1 MFESLKKK
9 FSRTS
14 EKLEE
19 ELIEEAEQEDNL
31 KEEKGKRF
39 SFFSFGR
46 KKEEEKEEEEDDS
59 NLLPQAEET
68 SEPEAEEVA
77 DEIVEEVPE
86 EEVKQE
92 KKSHFW
98 SRNKDEEETS
108 QEDAAEDEV
117 EEVSDAQ
124 DEIEEDLDAEEVS
137 DIEDEVEEE
146 TEEPDDDV
154 EEEKEKKKPGLL
166 ARLRGE
172 TKQESSKD
180 DEVEEEI
187 DEAEEEVT
195 EEKKSH
201 FWSRNK
207 DNESEDESS
216 EDEST
221 EDEPEEKEEKSH
233 FWSRNKNKDD
243 VSADGEASGGLFSFV
258 REKTIQE
265 KHVDDIL
272 FELEMELLQGDVAM
286 EVASE
291 VVDGVKDN
299 LVGKKIKRSNDITE
313 LTFNAL
319 RDTVAEIIDIP
330 GKSMTEM
337 IEEKKAQGEPLVVM
351 FVGINGTGKTTTIG
365 KLANYYLKKGYTPV
379 IAASDTFRAGA
390 IEQVTYHADNVGVKI
405 IKHQK
410 GSDPAAVAYD
420 AVEHARAQGKEL
432 VLIDTAGRMQT
443 NTNLMDE
450 MKKIKRVSKPDLVIF
465 VGDALTG
472 NDATEQAKK
481 FNEAIDIDGVILTKA
496 DADSKGGASLSIGYV
511 IQKPIMFLGVGQG
524 YDDIKEYDAEWML
537 NQLFSDDE
545 EALELAE

>member
-19 ELIEEAEQEDNL
+19 ELIEEAEKEDNL
-31 KEEKGKRF
+31 QEESGTRF

-46 KKEEEKEEEEDDS
+46 KNKEEEVDES
-59 NLLPQAEET
+59 NLLPEAEET
-68 SEPEAEEVA
+68 A
-77 DEIVEEVPE
+77 DEESVEEL
-86 EEVKQE
+86 
-92 KKSHFW
+92 
-98 SRNKDEEETS
+98 
-108 QEDAAEDEV
+108 
-117 EEVSDAQ
+117 
-124 DEIEEDLDAEEVS
+124 IEE
-137 DIEDEVEEE
+137 
-146 TEEPDDDV
+146 
-154 EEEKEKKKPGLL
+154 
-166 ARLRGE
+166 
-172 TKQESSKD
+172 
-180 DEVEEEI
+180 
-187 DEAEEEVT
+187 EAEEEVDDEPT
-195 EEKKSH
+195 EEESEEEVKEEKKGGFLSRLRGGKDDSEDEEEITDEDIDDEPVEEVTEEPVEEIEEPEEEPAEEVEEEKKDGFLSRFRGGSKDDSEEEAEEEPPEEEDEEKKSH

-207 DNESEDESS
+207 DKNE
-216 EDEST
+216 
-221 EDEPEEKEEKSH
+221 
-233 FWSRNKNKDD
+233 D
-243 VSADGEASGGLFSFV
+243 VSADGEATGGIFSFV

-286 EVASE
+286 EVATE
-291 VVDGVKDN
+291 VVESVKND

-313 LTFNAL
+313 YTYLAL
-319 RDTVAEIIDIP
+319 RNAVAEIIDIP

-337 IEEKKAQGEPLVVM
+337 IEAKKAEGEPLVVM

-365 KLANYYLKKGYTPV
+365 KLANYYLKMGYTPV

-511 IQKPIMFLGVGQG
+511 IKKPIMFLGMGQG
-524 YDDIKEYDAEWML
+524 YDDIMEYDAEWML

-545 EALELAE
+545 EAAVAEE